1 MESDKGSHLFCL
13 SPTTCSELAEL
24 VRDVRALKELIET
37 RLTAH
42 NRQHELEG
50 TAISTARAEMNRRLE
65 GMNEFRAQ
73 ISAAE
78 NKYLNRNEWETA
90 HRLLEQQ
97 VRAVENTLM
106 ENRSTSMT
114 LAAFD
119 QFRKAYEDWRSTI
132 TTRIDRKEGETS
144 GVRLT
149 GGLVLSIILAVSA
162 GLGIIGW
169 LLTHSWK

>member
-1 MESDKGSHLFCL
+1 
-13 SPTTCSELAEL
+13 
-24 VRDVRALKELIET
+24 
-37 RLTAH
+37 
-42 NRQHELEG
+42 
-50 TAISTARAEMNRRLE
+50 
-65 GMNEFRAQ
+65 MNEFRAQ